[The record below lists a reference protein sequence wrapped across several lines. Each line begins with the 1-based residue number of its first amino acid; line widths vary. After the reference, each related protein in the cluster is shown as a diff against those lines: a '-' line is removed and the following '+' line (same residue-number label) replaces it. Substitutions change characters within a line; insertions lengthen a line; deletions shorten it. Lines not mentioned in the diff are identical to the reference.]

1 MAFGSCKVIEN
12 HFADLWCTS
21 VPYRGGGEGGA
32 WTACVCPPPRC
43 DRFYL
48 LWSEDPLQQIEA
60 VIKEN
65 FMKQVEK
72 EVTEEEEEEVEESQQ
87 MFGTFSV

>member
-1 MAFGSCKVIEN
+1 MIEH
-12 HFADLWCTS
+12 HFADLQCTG
-21 VPYRGGGEGGA
+21 VPYMGGGGGRGLQ
-32 WTACVCPPPRC
+32 TACVCPPPRC
-43 DRFYL
+43 VRFYL

-72 EVTEEEEEEVEESQQ
+72 EVTEEEEEEEVVEESQQ

>member
-1 MAFGSCKVIEN
+1 MIEH
-12 HFADLWCTS
+12 HFADLQCTG
-21 VPYRGGGEGGA
+21 VPYMGWGGVGRGLQ
-32 WTACVCPPPRC
+32 TACVCPPPRC
-43 DRFYL
+43 VRFYL

-72 EVTEEEEEEVEESQQ
+72 EVTEEEEEVVEESQQ

>member
-1 MAFGSCKVIEN
+1 M
-12 HFADLWCTS
+12 
-21 VPYRGGGEGGA
+21 
-32 WTACVCPPPRC
+32 
-43 DRFYL
+43 
-48 LWSEDPLQQIEA
+48 WSEDPLQQIEA

-72 EVTEEEEEEVEESQQ
+72 EVIEEEEEEVVEESQQ

>member
-1 MAFGSCKVIEN
+1 MIEH
-12 HFADLWCTS
+12 HFADRRCTGI
-21 VPYRGGGEGGA
+21 PYMGGGGGRGLQ
-32 WTACVCPPPRC
+32 TACVCPPPRC
-43 DRFYL
+43 VRFYL

-72 EVTEEEEEEVEESQQ
+72 EVTEEEEEEVVEESQQ

>member
-1 MAFGSCKVIEN
+1 M
-12 HFADLWCTS
+12 
-21 VPYRGGGEGGA
+21 
-32 WTACVCPPPRC
+32 
-43 DRFYL
+43 
-48 LWSEDPLQQIEA
+48 WSEDPLQQIET

-72 EVTEEEEEEVEESQQ
+72 EVTEEEEEEEVVEESQQ